1 MAAIDDAKMAARR
14 RIPPPCGCGMDMCN
28 GTRRY
33 SVKNLAGSHTSDA
46 GLGLA
51 MEEVL
56 ARHRS
61 QIRDAFAAFIAPG
74 GKDDKV
80 LDLGAIGRSQPAER
94 LHVKG
99 RQGVDHQVTFHDV
112 LLPAEREP
120 HAGSDGMVSVL
131 ELPFADGEFDWVFC
145 NRVLEFAG
153 DRVQQHMLLK
163 ELNRVARRG
172 LFVTASNRRHP
183 LEFNTGLP
191 LLHWL
196 PEAHWK
202 RCLGWMSKQDSRVN
216 QQLNLLGADDLSK
229 MTSMLSD
236 YASFDIGHI
245 RYLGIKAQFYLMIWK

>member
-1 MAAIDDAKMAARR
+1 M
-14 RIPPPCGCGMDMCN
+14 
-28 GTRRY
+28 
-33 SVKNLAGSHTSDA
+33 KNLAGSHTGEA
-46 GLGLA
+46 GIGLA

-61 QIRDAFAAFIAPG
+61 QIRDAFATFIAPG
-74 GKDDKV
+74 EKDDKI
-80 LDLGAIGRSQPAER
+80 LDLGAIGRSQLADR

-99 RQGVDHQVTFHDV
+99 RQGMDHHVTFHDV
-112 LLPAEREP
+112 LLPADRDVRTVS
-120 HAGSDGMVSVL
+120 GDTSSVL

-145 NRVLEFAG
+145 NHILEFAG
-153 DRVQQHMLLK
+153 DTVQQFMLLK

-183 LEFNTGLP
+183 LEFNTRVP

-196 PEAHWK
+196 PETQWK
-202 RCLGWMSKQDSRVN
+202 RCLKWMGKQDGRAN
-216 QQLNLLGADDLSK
+216 QQLSLVGADDLSK
-229 MTSMLSD
+229 MANMLSD